1 MNRPFRSAGR
11 RLALYA
17 VTLLTAGATVATI
30 GTAATP
36 AANAAVTRGTQAQS
50 APAQTGSVI
59 AEAVRTVNG
68 KVNGEISC
76 FGAVSDPH
84 YLLPNHRSIVA
95 GGAVQCSA
103 RVASI
108 AFALI
113 LTKDGRPVAK
123 HGTVNFGKS
132 RAVGF
137 VTYRCAT
144 DRNHRYRAHMAG
156 VIVFPP
162 GFTPQRKAFTLFGPS
177 AQLRCRG

>member
-1 MNRPFRSAGR
+1 MGVSASASTR
-11 RLALYA
+11 HS
-17 VTLLTAGATVATI
+17 
-30 GTAATP
+30 
-36 AANAAVTRGTQAQS
+36 ANDNDTCQS
-50 APAQTGSVI
+50 
-59 AEAVRTVNG
+59 
-68 KVNGEISC
+68 
-76 FGAVSDPH
+76 
-84 YLLPNHRSIVA
+84 
-95 GGAVQCSA
+95 VQCSA

-113 LTKDGRPVAK
+113 FTKDGRPVAK
-123 HGTVNFGKS
+123 PGTVNSGKS

-177 AQLRCRG
+177 AQLRRPINGSAAFRRHASPAAAGLSVGTLRDLEQERTRFTWDLNPADVSAPIARPWPTPLA